1 MPQTRRIVIG
11 LALLVL
17 ISAAVLGLEYF
28 RGQSSLSSA
37 IGEVTLTPGSIPIYL
52 DGELIAGFAP
62 DSLENL
68 EQVSFVDAAEGKLQ
82 DGWLLRDVLLA
93 HIPEPQRLALDT
105 KITVTS
111 SSRGKVAELTW
122 AEVEAQEN
130 MVMFDLSN
138 RGTLKLVSLLEKLDM
153 RDEWIQD
160 VDRIEVV
167 SP

>member
-1 MPQTRRIVIG
+1 MSQTRRVLIG
-11 LALLVL
+11 VALLVL
-17 ISAAVLGLEYF
+17 IGAAVLGLEYF
-28 RGQSSLSSA
+28 RGQASLPSA
-37 IGEVTLTPGSIPIYL
+37 AGAVTLTPGSIPIYQN
-52 DGELIAGFAP
+52 GELVAGFAP
-62 DSLENL
+62 DSLERL
-68 EQVSFVDAAEGKLQ
+68 EQVSFTDAAEGKPQ

-93 HIPEPQRLALDT
+93 YLPEQNLAPGAQ
-105 KITVTS
+105 ITVTS
-111 SSRGKVAELTW
+111 SSRGKSAVLTW
-122 AEVEAQEN
+122 AEVAAREN